1 MIRRRRRSREIPF
14 SFDSFLDVVANV
26 VGIIIRLILVVWV
39 GARSYGSLQD
49 LAAPPE
55 EPPAAVVADDADAPL
70 EPDPLTGELAAE
82 RRQLAEAE
90 AALRAELAKL
100 DLAREKVR
108 LTDRELEQLAE
119 RRAVVTAEGA
129 TIERGSAEAKQAVQA
144 TALSGDELRERLRR
158 LTEEIKAVQAQSSAA
173 KKVLRYRTPVSKPVE
188 AEELQFECRMGRVT
202 FIDVG
207 ALVDEI
213 KRGMRAKGEELR
225 SSWEV
230 SDVVGPIG
238 PFQLR
243 YTLERERDSFPGA
256 TPDAVGSYR
265 YGLSAWYVEP
275 VTEVRG
281 ETLEQALKPGSE
293 FRQIADGLDPQYAA
307 VTFWVYPDSFPLYRW
322 LRDYL
327 YDRDLVVAGRP
338 LPSGAKIASTRHGTV
353 SRGQ

>member
-39 GARSYGSLQD
+39 GARSYGSIRELS
-49 LAAPPE
+49 APP
-55 EPPAAVVADDADAPL
+55 EPPAAVAEDDADAPL
-70 EPDPLTGELAAE
+70 DPDPLSKELAAE
-82 RRQLAEAE
+82 RKQLAAAE
-90 AALRAELAKL
+90 AALREEAARL
-100 DLAREKVR
+100 DLTREKVK

-119 RRAVVTAEGA
+119 RRAAVAAEGA
-129 TIERGSAEAKQAVQA
+129 KIERGSEEAKKTMRA
-144 TALSGDELRERLRR
+144 TALTGAELRERLRR
-158 LTEEIKAVQAQSSAA
+158 LTEEIKAVQSQPAA
-173 KKVLRYRTPVSKPVE
+173 KKVVHYRTPVSKPVE
-188 AEELQFECRMGRVT
+188 AEELQFECRKGRVT

-225 SSWEV
+225 TNWEV
-230 SDVVGPIG
+230 SDVAGPIG

-243 YTLERERDSFPGA
+243 YTLERERDSFPGS
-256 TPDAVGSYR
+256 TPDTSGAYR

-307 VTFWVYPDSFPLYRW
+307 VTFWVYPDSFPLYRQ

-327 YDRDLVVAGRP
+327 YERDLVVAGRP
-338 LPSGAKIASTRHGTV
+338 LPAGSKIASTRHGTV

>member
-39 GARSYGSLQD
+39 GARSYGSIHEM
-49 LAAPPE
+49 AAPP
-55 EPPAAVVADDADAPL
+55 EPPAAVAGDDAEAPL
-70 EPDPLTGELAAE
+70 APDPLSGELAAE
-82 RRQLAEAE
+82 RKQLAEAE
-90 AALRAELAKL
+90 AALREEAARL
-100 DLAREKVR
+100 DLTREKVK

-119 RRAVVTAEGA
+119 RRAVVAAEGA
-129 TIERGSAEAKQAVQA
+129 KIERGSEEAKKAVQA
-144 TALSGDELRERLRR
+144 TALTGAELRERLRR
-158 LTEEIKAVQAQSSAA
+158 LAEEVKAVQAQPVA
-173 KKVLRYRTPVSKPVE
+173 KKVVHYRTPVSKPVE
-188 AEELQFECRMGRVT
+188 AEELQFECRKGRVT

-207 ALVDEI
+207 ALVEEI
-213 KRGMRAKGEELR
+213 KSGMKAKGEELR
-225 SSWEV
+225 TTWEV

-243 YTLERERDSFPGA
+243 YSLERERDSFGGD
-256 TPDAVGSYR
+256 TPDARGSYR
-265 YGLSAWYVEP
+265 FGLSSWTVEP

-281 ETLEQALKPGSE
+281 ETLGQALKPGSE

-307 VTFWVYPDSFPLYRW
+307 VTFWVYPDSFPAYRQ

-327 YDRDLVVAGRP
+327 YERDLVVAGRP
-338 LPSGAKIASTRHGTV
+338 LPAGSKIASTRRGTV

>member
-39 GARSYGSLQD
+39 GARSYGSIQQ

-55 EPPAAVVADDADAPL
+55 PPAAVAEEDTEAPIET
-70 EPDPLTGELAAE
+70 EPLDPALAAE
-82 RRQLAEAE
+82 RKQLAEAE
-90 AALRAELAKL
+90 AALRAEVARL
-100 DLAREKVR
+100 DLTREKVQ

-119 RRAVVTAEGA
+119 RRAALAAERAG
-129 TIERGSAEAKQAVQA
+129 IESRSEEAKKAAQA
-144 TALSGDELRERLRR
+144 TALTGDELRERLRR
-158 LTEEIKAVQAQSSAA
+158 LTDEIKAMQAAQPAA
-173 KKVLRYRTPVSKPVE
+173 KKVVHYRTPVSKPVE
-188 AEELQFECRMGRVT
+188 AEELQFECRLGRVT

-207 ALVDEI
+207 ALVDEV

-225 SSWEV
+225 TSWEV
-230 SDVVGPIG
+230 TDVVGPMG

-243 YTLERERDSFPGA
+243 YTLERERDSFPGN
-256 TPDAVGSYR
+256 TPDAAGSYR
-265 YGLSAWYVEP
+265 YGLSAWTVEA

-307 VTFWVYPDSFPLYRW
+307 VTFWVYPDSFPLYRQ

-327 YDRDLVVAGRP
+327 YERDLVVAGRP
-338 LPSGAKIASTRHGTV
+338 LPEGGRIASTRHGTV